1 MYIVNIRIPD
11 DLKGKVKINLPEQ
24 IKIRETKEKSLKVE
38 ITKSWENKWMRL
50 GEFQRDLLVMQKK
63 Y

>member
-24 IKIRETKEKSLKVE
+24 IKIRETKEKTLKV
-38 ITKSWENKWMRL
+38 KKQSVS
-50 GEFQRDLLVMQKK
+50 LLKLNH
-63 Y
+63 

>member
-38 ITKSWENKWMRL
+38 ITKS
-50 GEFQRDLLVMQKK
+50 
-63 Y
+63 

>member
-38 ITKSWENKWMRL
+38 II
-50 GEFQRDLLVMQKK
+50 LLLNRR
-63 Y
+63 

>member
-24 IKIRETKEKSLKVE
+24 IMIIETKEKTLKVE
-38 ITKSWENKWMRL
+38 K
-50 GEFQRDLLVMQKK
+50 
-63 Y
+63 

>member
-24 IKIRETKEKSLKVE
+24 IKIKETKEKTLKVE
-38 ITKSWENKWMRL
+38 KQSVY
-50 GEFQRDLLVMQKK
+50 LLKLNN
-63 Y
+63 

>member
-24 IKIRETKEKSLKVE
+24 VKIKENKEKTLKVE
-38 ITKSWENKWMRL
+38 K
-50 GEFQRDLLVMQKK
+50 
-63 Y
+63 

>member
-24 IKIRETKEKSLKVE
+24 VRIKENKEKTLKVE
-38 ITKSWENKWMRL
+38 KQSVS
-50 GEFQRDLLVMQKK
+50 LLKINN
-63 Y
+63 